1 MPRRAAPPQYIP
13 SYLELRDHPKV
24 EALSELLGVTSNE
37 CLGILHRLW
46 WHVATYNQDGDV
58 TALDEKGICRVCR
71 HRSRNGQPLLRSAL
85 IETGWLDE
93 VDGQV
98 TVHDWEHYGGKSVAV
113 LLNARERMS
122 RARAAVAPK
131 RTPSQSV
138 PDLVDAPIVR
148 EQSVIVREQYANS
161 SRIVRDKSKSRLDQ
175 TLEVVMPTTA
185 DAGAGALVV
194 HGEVVVDDTEQRRR
208 SIWSAFDTAFG
219 KARTSSER
227 GRRAKAVS
235 DLVSAGIDAEMVSIA
250 VENWP
255 RVMHNATC
263 TETGIAAHIGR
274 LTEGWQVR
282 SGGVDSQGRR
292 SNVELLALWMP
303 DTDEV
308 SSHARPVQGTRR
320 TSTSRLPNS
329 SG

>member
-24 EALSELLGVTSNE
+24 EALAELLGVSSNE

-58 TALDEKGICRVCR
+58 TALDEKTLYRVCR
-71 HRSRNGQPLLRSAL
+71 IRARNGQPSLRSAL
-85 IETGWLDE
+85 IETGWLDDE
-93 VDGQV
+93 DGCL

-113 LLNARERMS
+113 LLSARERMA
-122 RARAAVAPK
+122 RARAAVAP
-131 RTPSQSV
+131 RNTPTQTV

-148 EQSVIVREQYANS
+148 EQSVIVREQFANC
-161 SRIVRDKSKSRLDQ
+161 SRIVRDKSKSRLDE
-175 TLEVVMPTTA
+175 TREVVTTTAA

-219 KARTSSER
+219 KARTPSER

-235 DLVSAGIDAEMVSIA
+235 DLVVAGIDAEMVSIA

-255 RVMHNATC
+255 RVMRNATC

-303 DTDEV
+303 DSDEV
-308 SSHARPVQGTRR
+308 IGDSRSVQGTLRA
-320 TSTSRLPNS
+320 STGRLPNS